1 MNKKYENST
10 FDENNDHT
18 LMIRSLYAFKECAEK
33 SQINL
38 MHLRK
43 GVYTR
48 QKNARDREHLS
59 DYHQIV
65 REAELIYAQIQELES
80 LIDIRIAD
88 YEEKNNS

>member
-1 MNKKYENST
+1 MVNPMSIVYPNISGKDMNKKYENAP

-18 LMIRSLYAFKECAEK
+18 LMIRSLYAFKKFAEK

-48 QKNARDREHLS
+48 QKSARDREHLR
-59 DYHQIV
+59 DYH
-65 REAELIYAQIQELES
+65 
-80 LIDIRIAD
+80 
-88 YEEKNNS
+88 